1 MVAFGR
7 ESSVATEPRLAELPA
22 SVGEGAA
29 AIADRLR
36 QAILEGTYAFGAR
49 LPAEREMARHFGTS
63 RSTIRQALRQLE
75 EQHLLTRRI
84 GSGTFVSHRVAPD
97 GDYIAEVTSP
107 LELIDVRLAI
117 EPNIARLAAVNAT
130 ARDLDRVGQALAAVE
145 AAGDDRE
152 AFTAADEQFHLL
164 LAECT
169 RNPLMAWLYRQIND
183 VRGHRQWTA
192 MKIATLDPAEVAAYN
207 EQHRMLFEA
216 LQARDREAAVAT
228 ITRHLEKA
236 KNALIGAHAES

>member
-1 MVAFGR
+1 M
-7 ESSVATEPRLAELPA
+7 ELPA

-29 AIADRLR
+29 AIAARLR
-36 QAILEGTYAFGAR
+36 QAILEGTYAYGAR
-49 LPAEREMARHFGTS
+49 LPAERDMAQHFSTS
-63 RSTIRQALRQLE
+63 RSTIREALRQLE
-75 EQHLLTRRI
+75 EQRLLTRRI
-84 GSGTFVSHRVAPD
+84 GSGTFVSHRVSPD

-145 AAGDDRE
+145 ATGDDRE
-152 AFTAADEQFHLL
+152 AFSAADEQFHLL

-183 VRGHRQWTA
+183 VRGHRQWHS
-192 MKIATLDPAEVAAYN
+192 MKDKILTPARIRDYN
-207 EQHRMLFEA
+207 TQHRA
-216 LQARDREAAVAT
+216 LYDALRSRDVDAAVAV
-228 ITRHLEKA
+228 IVRHLEKA
-236 KNALIGAHAES
+236 RRHLVGASKE

>member
-1 MVAFGR
+1 MVSFGGD
-7 ESSVATEPRLAELPA
+7 PRAAAEARSAELPA

-29 AIADRLR
+29 AIAARLR
-36 QAILEGTYAFGAR
+36 QAILEGTYTYGAR
-49 LPAEREMARHFGTS
+49 LPAERDMAQHFSTS
-63 RSTIRQALRQLE
+63 RSTIREALRQLE
-75 EQHLLTRRI
+75 EQRLLTRRI
-84 GSGTFVSHRVAPD
+84 GSGTFVSHRVSPD

-145 AAGDDRE
+145 ATGDDRE
-152 AFTAADEQFHLL
+152 AFSAADEQFHLL

-183 VRGHRQWTA
+183 VRGHRQWHS
-192 MKIATLDPAEVAAYN
+192 MKDKILTPARIRDYN
-207 EQHRMLFEA
+207 TQHRA
-216 LQARDREAAVAT
+216 LYDALRSRDVDAAVAV
-228 ITRHLEKA
+228 IVRHLEKA
-236 KNALIGAHAES
+236 RRHLVGASKE

>member
-1 MVAFGR
+1 MVSFGR
-7 ESSVATEPRLAELPA
+7 ESSPATESQPVGLPA

-29 AIADRLR
+29 AIVARLR
-36 QAILEGTYAFGAR
+36 QAILEGTYTFGAR

-63 RSTIRQALRQLE
+63 RSTIREALSQLE
-75 EQHLLTRRI
+75 EQRLLTRRI
-84 GSGTFVSHRVAPD
+84 GSGTFVSHRIAPD

-107 LELIDVRLAI
+107 LELIDVRLAV

-130 ARDLDRVGQALAAVE
+130 ARDLVRVGHVLAAVE
-145 AAGDDRE
+145 AAGNDRE

-183 VRGHRQWTA
+183 VRGHRQWHR
-192 MKIATLDPAEVAAYN
+192 MKEKILTPPRIREYN
-207 EQHRMLFEA
+207 EQHGALYEA
-216 LQARDREAAVAT
+216 LRNRDADAAAVT
-228 ITRHLEKA
+228 IVRHLEKA
-236 KNALIGAHAES
+236 RRDLVGASDG